1 MSTENRDAPPLL
13 NFVIG
18 GAQKAG
24 TSALARYLAAH
35 PAIRLPRDK
44 EAHVFD
50 APAFD
55 EASTAAQIDA
65 LFAAHFDATDQ
76 AHTLRYGDAT
86 PIYLFHERFVQR
98 IARYNPAL
106 RWIILLRDPVDR
118 ALSHYH
124 MERARGAEHCPLWPA
139 MLLEHWRLRGHHDDF
154 ADGSPL
160 RHFSYRARGDYAT
173 QLDAVY
179 RHFPP
184 SQVLLLHSAALRTQ
198 PGTCMARI
206 YAFLGVDAPANPPD
220 FAPVFRGDYQRPG
233 QFSPTRLLL
242 RWLLRKQR
250 HQLRRTY
257 GITLDPG

>member
-1 MSTENRDAPPLL
+1 MKSATGNAPPLL
-13 NFVIG
+13 RFVIG

-24 TSALARYLAAH
+24 SSALARYLGQH

-55 EASTAAQIDA
+55 EASTATQIDA
-65 LFAAHFDATDQ
+65 CLAPHFDAGDATPR
-76 AHTLRYGDAT
+76 LIYGDAT
-86 PIYLFHERFVQR
+86 PIYLFHPRLVQR

-124 MERARGAEHCPLWPA
+124 MERARGAEHWPLWPA
-139 MLLEHWRLRGHHDDF
+139 MVLERWRLRGHRDDF
-154 ADGSPL
+154 AAGSPL

-173 QLDAVY
+173 QLDALY
-179 RHFPP
+179 RHFPAA
-184 SQVLLLHSAALRTQ
+184 QVLLLHSTTLRTQ
-198 PGTCMARI
+198 PAACMAQV
-206 YAFLGVDAPANPPD
+206 YAFLGIDTPAHAAD
-220 FAPVFRGDYQRPG
+220 FAPVFQGDYSRPG
-233 QFSPTRLLL
+233 RFAPSRLLL
-242 RWLLRKQR
+242 RWLLRKPRRRLQR
-250 HQLRRTY
+250 DY